1 MGVRPVGVSI
11 GALSKFF
18 PQQEIEAILRA
29 SGREGKR
36 RRKLPALDLM
46 YYLIALGLHAS
57 EGCRSVLRRIL
68 VRRGT
73 QEGEDLDRLCSDSA
87 ISQGR
92 TRLSWQPLRALYE
105 AVVRPI
111 AIPSTMGAWYRR
123 WRLVS
128 LDGSTL
134 DVADTKQN
142 ERAFGRPGSGR
153 GKSGFPQLRF
163 LTLLENGTHVLF
175 GAELGSYRTS
185 EAKLAKKVVARLPA
199 DALCLA
205 DRYFFSYPLWQAAL
219 MSGAALLWRMRSD
232 LVLPKL
238 KRLSDGSYLTKI
250 YPSARARAR
259 DIGGIP
265 ARLITYRLGKG
276 REEYRL
282 LCSIMDPRKAP
293 ALQLVDLYRKRWT
306 IETVLAELKTRLRGP
321 RVVLRSRVPNLTRQD
336 FWALLLAHF
345 GVRALMHEAALE
357 EKVEAGDLSF
367 THAVRTIARYLPL
380 YVSFFPSP
388 QEEAL
393 QVTLA

>member
-1 MGVRPVGVSI
+1 
-11 GALSKFF
+11 
-18 PQQEIEAILRA
+18 
-29 SGREGKR
+29 GKR

-68 VRRGT
+68 VRRGSL
-73 QEGEDLDRLCSDSA
+73 EGEDLDRLCSDSA

-92 TRLSWQPLRALYE
+92 TRLGWQPLRALYE

-111 AIPSTMGAWYRR
+111 AIRSTKGAWYRR

-142 ERAFGRPGSGR
+142 ERAFGRPGSAR

-175 GAELGSYRTS
+175 GAELGSYSTS
-185 EAKLAKKVVARLPA
+185 EAKLAKKVVARLPS

-219 MSGAALLWRMRSD
+219 MSGAALLWRLRSD

-238 KRLSDGSYLTKI
+238 ERLSDGSYLTKI
-250 YPSARARAR
+250 YPSSRARAR

-276 REEYRL
+276 RGEYRL
-282 LCSIMDPRKAP
+282 LCSIMNPRKAP
-293 ALQLVDLYRKRWT
+293 ALDLVNLYRRRWT

-357 EKVEAGDLSF
+357 EKIEAGDLSF
-367 THAVRTIARYLPL
+367 THALRTIARYLPL